1 MTAASVAEAVR
12 LHTIPSVADHLGTS
26 VDTVYRLIH
35 DGAIRTVDIGR
46 DGRSRFRVRA
56 DHLQEFIDARTGR

>member
-1 MTAASVAEAVR
+1 MLSADTVR
-12 LHTIPSVADHLGTS
+12 LYTIPETAKHLATS

-46 DGRSRFRVRA
+46 DGRSRFRISAVQ
-56 DHLQEFIDARTGR
+56 LQEFIDARTGR